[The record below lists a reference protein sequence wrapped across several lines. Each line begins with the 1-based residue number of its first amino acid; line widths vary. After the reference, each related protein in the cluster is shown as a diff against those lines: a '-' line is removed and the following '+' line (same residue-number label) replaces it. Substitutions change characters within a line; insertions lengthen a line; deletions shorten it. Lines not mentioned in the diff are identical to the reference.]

1 MQKAGG
7 IMKIAGID
15 LKAVDLYFLS
25 WKNCVAIQ
33 QAYSKNYIKSHGTID
48 LEPVKEISF
57 LLKRY
62 IKLQFVDLRLISGAD
77 DESLSASDAR
87 MAMSIYVLP
96 PDSKHPL
103 LMQIK
108 AILEQLPVKKEI
120 DAIKAQPFSIDNISL
135 VWELIS
141 PYKDKL
147 NLTGLWDISAVK
159 VYDVVGDEI
168 MKNAY
173 AKLDKLISKK
183 SRSADEM
190 ALLYLRLFDLY
201 QYIKQREQ
209 GYDFR
214 FGLNTFETK
223 RELDDFAKRV
233 INEARDCL
241 YKIRDLPE
249 HTGESR
255 FGLMLHRFNGLIAQ
269 HTQDEEKTAQ
279 RSKQVSPD

>member
-33 QAYSKNYIKSHGTID
+33 QAYSHNYKKSHGTID

-62 IKLQFVDLRLISGAD
+62 IKSQFVDLRLVGGSSE
-77 DESLSASDAR
+77 ESLSINDAS

-96 PDSKHPL
+96 IDSKHPL
-103 LMQIK
+103 IMQYA
-108 AILEQLPVKKEI
+108 AIINQLPIKNELA
-120 DAIKAQPFSIDNISL
+120 AIRAEPFSLDNVGL
-135 VWELIS
+135 VWELIA

-147 NLTGLWDISAVK
+147 NLTGLWHISAKNLYAVI
-159 VYDVVGDEI
+159 GDELL
-168 MKNAY
+168 KTAY
-173 AKLDKLISKK
+173 AKLDKLVAKK
-183 SRSADEM
+183 TRSPDEM

-201 QYIKQREQ
+201 QYIKQRQQ

-214 FGLNTFETK
+214 FGLNTFETT
-223 RELDDFAKRV
+223 RALDGFAKRV

-241 YKIRDLPE
+241 YRIRELPE
-249 HTGESR
+249 QPNERT
-255 FGLMLHRFNGLIAQ
+255 FGLMLHRFNGLVAR
-269 HTQDEEKTAQ
+269 HSPDETKTAQ